1 MLGDQSRKA
10 GVMACRINEIPCL
23 FGRLSTPTAAIT
35 RLWLGIVCRARYE
48 DEKNRKQNHPFHQVV
63 VWCSQ
68 AGHRFL
74 FCLFFFVVGFCLW
87 SFLRRRFS
95 CCVSLWTESSA
106 CAVSP
111 FLDHWTVGRGGP
123 PFLTVSTWTPFW
135 MCAGYF
141 GHLWLWRP
149 ITKRSRGQ
157 TSETGLVFQKDRE
170 RRNEN
175 PLKKTSAP
183 FSIDGSRQAPF

>member
-1 MLGDQSRKA
+1 MRTPPHPKNTRKIKKGTADLLLGDQSRKA

-74 FCLFFFVVGFCLW
+74 FFVFFLCCWFLPLVV
-87 SFLRRRFS
+87 SSTSVFLLCFS
-95 CCVSLWTESSA
+95 LDRIECV
-106 CAVSP
+106 CGVAVSRP
-111 FLDHWTVGRGGP
+111 LDGGARRP
-123 PFLTVSTWTPFW
+123 TVSHRIDVDAILDVRRIF
-135 MCAGYF
+135 
-141 GHLWLWRP
+141 
-149 ITKRSRGQ
+149 RSSLALAAHYEKVPWPDQ
-157 TSETGLVFQKDRE
+157 
-170 RRNEN
+170 
-175 PLKKTSAP
+175 
-183 FSIDGSRQAPF
+183 